1 MKLAIGI
8 LIVIAA
14 LVIGGC
20 QIRSQ
25 IISSYRQEKQ
35 YGQFWSLAD
44 KSSTI
49 PAKQKYLRQYV
60 DALRGGYQNG
70 QFASYDAVW
79 LQTPNNSFEA
89 NLHAVETLADR
100 LDQIQ
105 SMDITSFQYNT
116 AIEQITKQEQGE
128 ASSMLHVF
136 SGCYELSNYPII
148 WGWIGGITCGAWIVF
163 LIVGIVTT
171 IIGLDDF

>member
-1 MKLAIGI
+1 M
-8 LIVIAA
+8 IVAS

-25 IISSYRQEKQ
+25 ILSDYKQEKQ
-35 YGQFWSLAD
+35 YGQYWALAD

-49 PAKQKYLRQYV
+49 PAKQKYLRQFV
-60 DALRGGYQNG
+60 DSLRGGYANG

-79 LQTPNNSFEA
+79 LQTPNNSFES
-89 NLHAVETLADR
+89 NLKALETLADR

-105 SMDITSFQYNT
+105 AMDVTSFQYNT

-128 ASSMLHVF
+128 ASAMLRVF
-136 SGCYELSNYPII
+136 GGCYELANYPIV
-148 WGWIGGITCGAWIVF
+148 WEWIGGLILTTWILLLFAGGITAV
-163 LIVGIVTT
+163 
-171 IIGLDDF
+171 IGLDE